1 MQEKKTSRRCIPAHE
16 AEKSVFA
23 TNLRECMERKG
34 VTQTALANMIG
45 MQRQTISLYMNGQS
59 SPNAEIL
66 TDIDNALGVSADYL
80 LGLSVVP
87 IVNEDLAAAHEYT
100 GLTPAAL
107 QSICS
112 WSSSYQQIG
121 HAVYTPINM
130 LSQLCENDKFRLFLF
145 ELIAAIHYKNPP
157 EFSYG
162 SFLSEL
168 NLRLGE
174 DKRSLFEDM
183 SINDLINLVYP
194 LNEWFGTVALDSD
207 HAAEF
212 HLSCACDRIKD
223 IFSELTQKKSAENGE

>member
-1 MQEKKTSRRCIPAHE
+1 MQEKKTSRRSTPAHE

-45 MQRQTISLYMNGQS
+45 MQRQTVSLYMNGQS

-66 TDIDNALGVSADYL
+66 TDIANALGVSADYL

-87 IVNEDLAAAHEYT
+87 IVDADLTAAHEYT

-107 QSICS
+107 QSICN
-112 WSSSYQQIG
+112 WSSSYQLIG
-121 HAVYTPINM
+121 HTMYTPINM

-145 ELIAAIHYKNPP
+145 ELITAVHYKNPP
-157 EFSYG
+157 EFTHE

-168 NLRLGE
+168 EFRLGKE
-174 DKRSLFEDM
+174 RTSLFENM
-183 SINDLINLVYP
+183 SIDDLINLVYP
-194 LNEWFGTVALDSD
+194 LNECLGAVALDRD
-207 HAAEF
+207 HAAEL
-212 HLSCACDRIKD
+212 HLSNACDRIKD
-223 IFSELTQKKSAENGE
+223 IFSELTQKKAAESGE